1 MSATRRPTVANVP
14 IAIVGLSGRFP
25 GAADVPAFWRN
36 LCAGVESIS
45 HFALEELE
53 DAFSPAV
60 RAGKN
65 FVAARPILDGV
76 DRFDAGFFGMLAR
89 EAELTDPQHRVFLE
103 CCWEALEDG
112 GCDPSRFAGAIG
124 VIAGCSIN
132 TYFLHHVLRD
142 RALIE
147 QFTSDYQV
155 GSYPMLLGAG
165 QDFLATRVAYK
176 LNLRGPSMTVQSACS
191 TSLLAVAQACE
202 NLMLGH
208 ADMMLAGGVSISFPQ
223 KRGFL
228 YQDGGMVSPDGHCR
242 TFDAQ
247 ANGTVFG
254 AGAGAVLLK
263 RLDDAVADGDSIYAV
278 IRGFGINNDG
288 SEKVGYTAPTIE
300 GQAAAIAA
308 AHAMANV
315 DPRSVHYI
323 ECHGTATPLGDPIE
337 FSGLVKAF
345 RGAGDERG
353 YCALGSAKANIGHVD
368 IAAGVTGLIKTALVV
383 RDGKIPPMLHFT
395 APNPRMDLAS
405 SPFYVNTKL
414 EDWSTAGEPRR
425 AGVSSFGVGGT
436 NVHLVLEQAPERRA
450 SEALLPRQLLVLS
463 ARSEA
468 ALGAARTRLAE
479 HLRANEG
486 AERLADV
493 AYTLQVGRREFA
505 HRSVLSATS
514 SVEALAKLER
524 PSGVTAG
531 RTSDADPAVVFM
543 FPGQGSQY
551 VDMGRDLYDALPPF
565 REAIDRCAAILEP
578 IIGQDLRALLYPVV
592 RDAAAESPLTA
603 TVLAQPAIFAVE
615 YALAGSWM
623 HWGIT
628 PAAMIGHSVG
638 EFVAAH
644 LAGVFS
650 LEDALMLVAARGR
663 LMQGLPGGAML
674 AVRLPEGELA
684 PLLEPQLGLAALNA
698 PALSVVAGPFEAVA
712 ALEARL
718 NERGAMFRRLHT
730 SHAFHSPMMDPVIEP
745 LRELIASVPLS
756 SPQLPYISGV
766 SGDWVT
772 EEEATSPE
780 YWARHCREPV
790 RFADGLATLIAGGA
804 TALLEVGAG
813 SALATFALQGAA
825 KGSSCTIA
833 GSLPSNARETGDL
846 EAMLES
852 LGRLWIAG
860 ITPDWQALHDGTA
873 RRISLPTYPFE
884 RARHWIEA
892 PQPKVNP
899 SLAAPPQMLPAAVAS
914 AVLSPAPET
923 TQLMSQPVAQSA
935 NGTSPS
941 AARRASLQ
949 SELVAMLEDLSGETI
964 GEADLETSFLEL
976 GFDSLFLGRFV
987 QQLQARYGVEVT
999 FRQLLGDI
1007 PSVAAL
1013 TDRVLID
1020 LPPEIAAPAPV
1031 TPAVVESAPVV
1042 AAAAPV
1048 AAAVPVAAPVPS
1060 FSLPAAPA
1068 AASSII
1074 ESVVRDQLQA
1084 MQQLMREQLQA
1095 LQGHGPAVV
1104 QAAPAPAVTAAP
1116 VPIAPAVAAAAAPPA
1131 HAPKKEVV
1139 VADDRPSRFNVYKP
1153 GAASASSDLTPEQQA
1168 HIDALIARTAART
1181 ARSKQMTQDHRK
1193 VLADP
1198 RAAGGF
1204 RAEWK
1209 EMVYPITC
1217 VRAHGSKIWDVDGN
1231 EYVDVV
1237 NGFGQTFFGHAPDF
1251 VVDAVGEQ
1259 LKRGFAIGPQ
1269 TDLAGEA
1276 AELFSELTG
1285 NERVT
1290 FCNTGSEAVMAAL
1303 RVARTV
1309 TGRNK
1314 VVVFNGAYHGQFDE
1328 VLVKGARTSLRSL
1341 PVAPGIP
1348 AESVANMTVLPY
1360 GTPETLEWIRE
1371 HASELAAVV
1380 VEPVQSRHPELQ
1392 PKEFLKELRAIT
1404 EASGSAF
1411 VFDEVVTGFRMHPA
1425 GMQAVFDIRADLAT
1439 YGKVVGGGLPIG
1451 ILAGKPRFMDAL
1463 DGGMWQYG
1471 DDSVP
1476 EVPPTFFAG
1485 TFVRHP
1491 LVMAAVLAVLRYIKE
1506 HGPALQEALTVRT
1519 TGLVARLNAE
1529 FARRGLSSHIES
1541 FGSMFYFSLAHDD
1554 KLASLLY
1561 YHLRNRGVYISEG
1574 FPCFLTTAH
1583 SEADVEHIFEAFVES
1598 LNDLQSV
1605 GILCPAGATVPAPVV
1620 KSALPPA
1627 PSEVAPT
1634 EEQTE
1639 IWLAAQLSD
1648 EASCAFN
1655 ESVTLKLTG
1664 TLNEAAFNATWREIV
1679 ARHDALRASFSAT
1692 GELMRIAPELNLTFA
1707 LSDLSDRPAEAP
1719 AALEAIVDRDAR
1731 TPFDLVNGPL
1741 VRGHLVHLAPDSF
1754 AFVLTSHHIVCDGWS
1769 VNVILNEFAQLYA
1782 AACKGEKLELP
1793 APYGF
1798 ARYAQA
1804 QHDRD
1809 PAEHAKVEAYW
1820 LAQFQEPVRP
1830 LELPTDRP
1838 RGSLRSFSGATRST
1852 SIDQT
1857 LYRSVKKA
1865 GARQGCTLFVTL
1877 LTAFQALMGRF
1888 ADQNDVVV
1896 GVPTAGQSL
1905 LDGEIVVGHCVDFLP
1920 IRANWNA
1927 DTKLSELLASLKK
1940 RVLDAYEHQSY
1951 TFGTIVRK
1959 LELARE
1965 ANRLPLAEIQFNLER
1980 LSERLEL
1987 PGLSVEV
1994 EPNPK
1999 AFVNF
2004 DLFLN
2009 IIESEHGLRLDC
2021 DYNTDLFDAAT
2032 IDRWLGY
2039 YRTLLEALVADATQN
2054 VNRLSYLPAAERE
2067 HVVLDVN
2074 RTARDY
2080 PHGKCLHTLFEA
2092 QVAARPG
2099 ATAAAFEESELTYEQ
2114 LDRKANRLANHLR
2127 ARTGGPR
2134 KLVGILLDRSLDMLV
2149 ALLAT
2154 HKAGCAYVP
2163 LDPSHP
2169 AARLRSILSEA
2180 QVAAVVLDD
2189 DRNLGLV
2196 PEGTP
2201 VVHLGRDASAIGRES
2216 DAAPAAGMTARDL
2229 AYVIYTSGSTG
2240 TPKGVEIEHRAL
2252 VNFLTSMAEAPGLV
2266 LDDVLLAVTTISF
2279 DIAGLELF
2287 LPLSVG
2293 AKVVI
2298 AGRDEVA
2305 DGFRLLGRIQSS
2317 GATAMQATPATWRL
2331 LLEAGFRPGRGFKML
2346 CGGEPL
2352 SRDLADRLLESD
2364 GELWNMYG
2372 PTETTIWSSCAH
2384 VVADDAPIT
2393 VGRPIANTQFYVLDP
2408 QDQPV
2413 SVGMLGQLHIGGD
2426 GVARGYVKRPE
2437 LTAEKFVLNPFVEG
2451 RMYRTGDLARLL
2463 PNGEFQVIGRIDHQ
2477 VKLRGFRIELGE
2489 IESVL
2494 TKHAGVA
2501 AAAAVLR
2508 EDVPGDA
2515 RLVVYFV
2522 ERPNAPQSPA
2532 ALSAALGQY
2541 VPEYMIPS
2549 AWVRLDTLPL
2559 SANGKIDRKALPAPD
2574 VTAAAAAEEF
2584 EAPRTPTEVALAKI
2598 WAEVLHL
2605 ERIGIKDD
2613 LFKLGADSIHLFKIT
2628 ARANKQGIRLAAKQ
2642 LLQHRSIADLA
2653 ATLEASEAAATDPNR
2668 VLPLSSLGR
2677 FRRPV
2682 LSFDA
2687 VQNGSS
2693 AG

>member
-1 MSATRRPTVANVP
+1 MTVARRPAAQNVP

-45 HFALEELE
+45 HFELAELE
-53 DAFSPAV
+53 DAFPPNV

-65 FVAARPILDGV
+65 FVAARPILEGV

-103 CCWEALEDG
+103 CCWEALEDA
-112 GCDPSRFAGAIG
+112 GCDPSRYPGAIG

-155 GSYPMLLGAG
+155 GSYPMLLGNG

-191 TSLLAVAQACE
+191 TSLLAVAQACQ
-202 NLMLGH
+202 NLMTGQ

-223 KRGFL
+223 KRGFV

-263 RLDDAVADGDSIYAV
+263 RLDDALADGDPIYAV

-288 SEKVGYTAPTIE
+288 SDKVGYTAPTVD

-308 AHAMANV
+308 AHDMAGV
-315 DPRSVHYI
+315 DPRSIRYV

-337 FSGLVKAF
+337 FAGLVKAF
-345 RGAGDERG
+345 RGASGERG
-353 YCALGSAKANIGHVD
+353 FCALGSAKANIGHID

-383 RDGKIPPMLHFT
+383 RDGKIPPMLHYS
-395 APNPRMDLAS
+395 APNPRIDLAA
-405 SPFYVNTKL
+405 SPFYINTQL
-414 EDWSTAGEPRR
+414 HDWSAEGGVRR

-436 NVHLVLEQAPERRA
+436 NVHLVVEQAPAREA

-468 ALGAARTRLAE
+468 ALAAARTRMGE
-479 HLRANEG
+479 HLRDDG
-486 AERLADV
+486 AEQLDEV
-493 AYTLQVGRREFA
+493 AYTLQTGRREFA
-505 HRSVLSATS
+505 YRSVLTAAT
-514 SVEALAKLER
+514 VAEAAAKLGGR
-524 PSGVTAG
+524 GGVTSG

-551 VDMGRDLYDALPPF
+551 VHMGRGLYDSLPPF
-565 REAIDRCAAILEP
+565 REAIDRCAEILEP
-578 IIGQDLRALLYPVV
+578 IIGQDLRALLYPPA
-592 RDAAAESPLTA
+592 RDAEAESPLTA

-615 YALAGSWM
+615 YALARSWM
-623 HWGIT
+623 HLGIR

-638 EFVAAH
+638 EFVAAC
-644 LAGVFS
+644 LAGVFT

-663 LMQGLPGGAML
+663 LMQHLPGGAML
-674 AVRLPEGELA
+674 AVRLPEAEIA
-684 PLLEPQLGLAALNA
+684 PLLEPALGLAALNA
-698 PALSVVAGPFEAVA
+698 PSLSVVAGPFDAVE

-718 NERGAMFRRLHT
+718 TERGAMYRRLHT
-730 SHAFHSPMMDPVIEP
+730 SHAFHSPMMDGVIEP
-745 LRELIASVPLS
+745 LRELIAGVTLS
-756 SPQLPYISGV
+756 APELPYISGV
-766 SGDWVT
+766 SGGWIA
-772 EEEATSPE
+772 EEEATSPD

-790 RFADGLATLIAGGA
+790 RFADGLATLIEGGA
-804 TALLEVGAG
+804 TALLEVGPGA
-813 SALATFALQGAA
+813 ALATFALQGAA

-833 GSLPSNARETGDL
+833 GSLPGNAREVDDL

-860 ITPDWQALHDGTA
+860 IEPEWPALHAASG

-892 PQPKVNP
+892 PQVQATAPQAPLP
-899 SLAAPPQMLPAAVAS
+899 SPTQPAAMPS
-914 AVLSPAPET
+914 AVLCPTPET
-923 TQLMSQPVAQSA
+923 TLLMSQTATPSE
-935 NGTSPS
+935 NGTSS
-941 AARRASLQ
+941 AARRSSLQ
-949 SELVAMLEDLSGETI
+949 NELVAMLEELSGETI

-987 QQLQARYGVEVT
+987 QQLQARFGVEVT
-999 FRQLLGDI
+999 FRQLLSDL
-1007 PSVAAL
+1007 PCVAAL
-1013 TDRVLID
+1013 TDRVLAD
-1020 LPPEIAAPAPV
+1020 LPAEVAAPAPV
-1031 TPAVVESAPVV
+1031 AAQVAQAAPAALP
-1042 AAAAPV
+1042 AAPV
-1048 AAAVPVAAPVPS
+1048 AP
-1060 FSLPAAPA
+1060 LLQAPA
-1068 AASSII
+1068 ANAAFAAAPSSLI

-1084 MQQLMREQLQA
+1084 MQQLMRDQLQA
-1095 LQGHGPAVV
+1095 LQGQGPAAS
-1104 QAAPAPAVTAAP
+1104 QAAV
-1116 VPIAPAVAAAAAPPA
+1116 APAVAAAPTPVAPAVAAPAAPPA
-1131 HAPKKEVV
+1131 SAKEVV
-1139 VADDRPSRFNVYKP
+1139 IADDRPSRFNVYKP
-1153 GAASASSDLTPEQQA
+1153 GAHSVKSDVTAEQQA
-1168 HIDALIARTAART
+1168 HIDALIARSAERT
-1181 ARSKQMTQDHRK
+1181 ARSKAMTQDFRK

-1198 RAAGGF
+1198 RAASGF

-1209 EMVYPITC
+1209 EMVYPIAC
-1217 VRAHGSKIWDVDGN
+1217 ERAQGSRIWDVDGN
-1231 EYVDVV
+1231 EYIDIV

-1251 VVDAVGEQ
+1251 VVDAVNAQ
-1259 LKRGFAIGPQ
+1259 LARGFAIGPQ
-1269 TDLAGEA
+1269 TELAGETA
-1276 AELFSELTG
+1276 ALFSELTG

-1303 RVARTV
+1303 RVSRTV

-1328 VLVKGARTSLRSL
+1328 VLVKGARTSMRSL

-1360 GTPETLEWIRE
+1360 GTPESLEWIRE

-1404 EASGSAF
+1404 EASGTAF

-1425 GMQAVFDIRADLAT
+1425 GMQSVFGVRADLAT

-1451 ILAGKPRFMDAL
+1451 ILAGKARFMDAL

-1491 LVMAAVLAVLRYIKE
+1491 LVMAAVLAVLRHVKAQ
-1506 HGPALQEALTVRT
+1506 GPAMQEAVSART
-1519 TGLVARLNAE
+1519 AGLVARLNTE
-1529 FARRGLSSHIES
+1529 FERRGLSSKVES
-1541 FGSMFYFSLAHDD
+1541 FGSMFYFSLAHED
-1554 KLASLLY
+1554 KLASLIY
-1561 YHLRNRGVYISEG
+1561 YHLRNRGIYVLEG

-1583 SEADVEHIFEAFVES
+1583 SEADVERVFEAFVQSFDE
-1598 LNDLQSV
+1598 LQSA
-1605 GILCPAGATVPAPVV
+1605 GIFCPADAAVHAPA
-1620 KSALPPA
+1620 AQG

-1655 ESVTLKLTG
+1655 ESVTLKMTG
-1664 TLNEAAFNATWREIV
+1664 TLDEAAFTSTWQQIV
-1679 ARHDALRASFSAT
+1679 ARHDALRASFSPT
-1692 GELMRIAPELNLTFA
+1692 GELMRIAPEATFA
-1707 LSDLSDRPAEAP
+1707 YAVSDLSARPAETQAV
-1719 AALEAIVDRDAR
+1719 LETLVDRDAR
-1731 TPFDLVNGPL
+1731 TPFDLVNGP
-1741 VRGHLVHLAPDSF
+1741 VARGHLVRLAPDSH
-1754 AFVLTSHHIVCDGWS
+1754 AFIFTSHHIVCDGWS
-1769 VNVILNEFAQLYA
+1769 VNVILDEFAQLYA
-1782 AACKGEKLELP
+1782 AACKGEKLELQ

-1804 QHDRD
+1804 QHERD
-1809 PAEHAKVEAYW
+1809 AAEHAKVEAYW

-1838 RGSLRSFSGATRST
+1838 RASLRSFSGATRST
-1852 SIDQT
+1852 AIDAT
-1857 LYRSVKKA
+1857 LYRAVKKA

-1877 LTAFQALMGRF
+1877 LTSFQALMGRF
-1888 ADQNDVVV
+1888 ADQTDVVV

-1905 LDGEIVVGHCVDFLP
+1905 LEGEIVVGHCVDFLP
-1920 IRANWNA
+1920 IRGQWSA
-1927 DTKLSELLASLKK
+1927 DTQLSELLQTVKK

-1959 LELARE
+1959 LALARE
-1965 ANRLPLAEIQFNLER
+1965 QNRLPLAEIQFNLER
-1980 LSERLEL
+1980 LSDRLQL
-1987 PGLSVEV
+1987 QGLSVDV
-1994 EPNPK
+1994 VPNPK

-2009 IIESEHGLRLDC
+2009 VIESEAGLRLDC
-2021 DYNTDLFDAAT
+2021 DYNTDLFDAET

-2039 YRTLLEALVADATQN
+2039 YRTLLEALAADAAQP
-2054 VNRLSYLPAAERE
+2054 VARLSYLPAQERE
-2067 HVVLDVN
+2067 HVLLDVN

-2080 PHGKCLHTLFEA
+2080 PNEMCLHALFEA
-2092 QVAARPG
+2092 QVVARPG
-2099 ATAAAFEESELTYEQ
+2099 AIAAAFEDGELTYQE

-2127 ARTGGPR
+2127 ARTGGSR
-2134 KLVGILLDRSLDMLV
+2134 KLVGILLERSLDMLV

-2154 HKAGCAYVP
+2154 LKAGCAYVP

-2169 AARLRSILSEA
+2169 AARLRLILSEA
-2180 QVAAVVLDD
+2180 EVAAVVIDD
-2189 DRNLGLV
+2189 DRNLALV
-2196 PEGTP
+2196 PENTP
-2201 VVHLGRDASAIGRES
+2201 VVHLERDSVALAERS
-2216 DAAPAAGMTARDL
+2216 DAAPASDTTARDL

-2240 TPKGVEIEHRAL
+2240 TPKGVEIEHRSV
-2252 VNFLTSMAEAPGLV
+2252 VNFLKSMADEPGLV
-2266 LDDVLLAVTTISF
+2266 LEDVLLAVTTISF

-2293 AKVVI
+2293 GKVII
-2298 AGRDEVA
+2298 ASRDEA
-2305 DGFRLLGRIQSS
+2305 TDGFALRELIERS
-2317 GATAMQATPATWRL
+2317 GTTAMQATPATWRL
-2331 LLEAGFRPGRGFKML
+2331 LLETGFRARHGFKML

-2364 GELWNMYG
+2364 GQLWNMYG

-2384 VVADDAPIT
+2384 VLEGDAPIN
-2393 VGRPIANTQFYVLDP
+2393 VGRPIANTQFYVLDA

-2426 GVARGYVKRPE
+2426 GVARGYVKRPD
-2437 LTAEKFVLNPFVEG
+2437 LTAEKFVPNPFVAG

-2501 AAAAVLR
+2501 AAAAILR
-2508 EDVPGDA
+2508 EDVPGDP
-2515 RLVVYFV
+2515 RLVAYYV
-2522 ERPNAPQSPA
+2522 ERPSAPQAPD
-2532 ALSAALGQY
+2532 ALSAVLGEF

-2549 AWVRLDTLPL
+2549 AWVRLDALPL
-2559 SANGKIDRKALPAPD
+2559 SSNGKIDRKALPVPD
-2574 VTAAAAAEEF
+2574 VAAAVTEEYQ
-2584 EAPRTPTEVALAKI
+2584 APRTPAEIVLAKI
-2598 WAEVLHL
+2598 WSDVLHL
-2605 ERIGIKDD
+2605 ERVGTRDD
-2613 LFKLGADSIHLFKIT
+2613 LFKLGADSIHLFQIT

-2642 LLQHRSIADLA
+2642 LLQHRSIAELA
-2653 ATLEASEAAATDPNR
+2653 SILDANEAAATDPTR
-2668 VLPLSSLGR
+2668 VLPLSSLAR
-2677 FRRPV
+2677 FRRPGP
-2682 LSFDA
+2682 SFD
-2687 VQNGSS
+2687 QGHSESS